1 MTPGEGPAPT
11 TQPTREPQP
20 VPNPPHLPHLPYP
33 AGAVLAEVVR
43 GALVESVHL
52 GHVVV
57 LDPDGA
63 VAFSLGDPDVLV
75 WPRSSLKPLQAVA
88 MLRAGL
94 EVDDDGLALACASHN
109 GEPRHLDVV
118 RAVLA
123 SAGLTEADLQNTPD
137 LPLDP
142 AAALA
147 WRAGGGEPTSLTQ
160 NCSGKHAAMLVTC
173 VLAGWPTAGYLAG
186 DHPLQRA
193 VRAGVEELVGE
204 AVEHVTVD
212 GCGAPLLSTTLV
224 GLAHGFGRLVR
235 EAGAAPSS
243 AEGRVVAAIRTRPW
257 LVGGTGR
264 DVTAFCEAV
273 PGLVAKDGAEGV
285 YAAALPDGTAL
296 ALKVSDGGGRGRPAV
311 MAAALEVALRVA
323 AARGGTAVDDD
334 AVAAVR
340 AVGRTPVL
348 GHGAPVGEVVT
359 GWASPTGTRDAVSA
373 DDAPG
378 SGTDREG

>member
-1 MTPGEGPAPT
+1 MTSATPRPDSVTTAPCTRTAPDALPT
-11 TQPTREPQP
+11 TAPAEEGSP
-20 VPNPPHLPHLPYP
+20 LPYP
-33 AGAVLAEVVR
+33 VGDVLARVVR
-43 GALVESVHL
+43 GSLVESVHL

-57 LDPDGA
+57 ADPDGA
-63 VAFSLGDPDVLV
+63 VAFALGDPGAVV

-109 GEPRHLDVV
+109 AEPRHLDVA
-118 RAVLA
+118 RSVLA

-142 AAALA
+142 AASLA
-147 WRAGGGEPTSLTQ
+147 WSSAGGEPTSLTQ

-173 VLAGWPTAGYLAG
+173 ALAGWPTTGYLAP

-193 VRAGVEELVGE
+193 VRAGVEELTGVP
-204 AVEHVTVD
+204 VEHVTVD
-212 GCGAPLLSTTLV
+212 GCGAPLLSTTLA
-224 GLAHGFGRLVR
+224 GLAHGFARIVR
-235 EAGAAPSS
+235 AAAEAPSS
-243 AEGRVVAAIRTRPW
+243 AEGRVAAAVRTRPW

-285 YAAALPDGTAL
+285 YAASLPDGTAL

-311 MAAALEVALRVA
+311 MAAALEVALRVSA
-323 AARGGTAVDDD
+323 AHGGATVDDD
-334 AVAAVR
+334 VVAAVR

-359 GWASPTGTRDAVSA
+359 GWGTW
-373 DDAPG
+373 
-378 SGTDREG
+378 SGAESDEEG